1 MTQHF
6 DLLIIGAGPAG
17 LSLALGLRDLDLK
30 IGIIERQSRQEI
42 AAPKFDGREIALT
55 HHSMKL
61 LRAFG
66 LGDTLE
72 PEISILAKARVED
85 ASSQAYCLNFEP
97 PPNFNDPLGFL
108 IPNHVIRQTL
118 WDAVAQCPNVTL
130 LDQRTLSH
138 VTTNSVEGR
147 VTTLNANKESENFT
161 ARLIVAADNRFSETR
176 RLMGIG
182 ASMHDFGR
190 TMMVCR
196 MEHEIPHHQVALEWF
211 DYGQTVAL
219 LPCNGNV
226 TSVVMT
232 LPGHEHAHIMG
243 LDETAFAREMESRL
257 KHRCGAMKLVSER
270 FGYPLVGV
278 YAHRF
283 VENRFALCGDAAVGM
298 HPVTAHGFNFG
309 LISQEYLGEE
319 IRNAVTAGRD
329 IGNPVGLGRYERRH
343 RLATFPLFMSTNVVA
358 TLFTDD
364 RRPAK
369 LARQLAL
376 RISNNLPFFKQ
387 QVAGR
392 LLAHRT

>member
-1 MTQHF
+1 MQF

-17 LSLALGLRDLDLK
+17 LSLALGLRDQGLK
-30 IGIIERQSRQEI
+30 IGIIERQSRAEI
-42 AAPKFDGREIALT
+42 ATPKFDGREIALT
-55 HHSMKL
+55 HHSMKIL
-61 LRAFG
+61 QAFG
-66 LGDTLE
+66 LGNALE
-72 PEISILAKARVED
+72 PEISILAKAKVED
-85 ASSQAYCLNFEP
+85 ASSPYCLDFAP
-97 PPNFNDPLGFL
+97 PPSMTDPLGFL
-108 IPNHVIRQTL
+108 IPNHVIRQSL
-118 WDAVAQCPNVTL
+118 WNAVAECPNVTL
-130 LDQRTLSH
+130 LDQRTLTHISTD
-138 VTTNSVEGR
+138 TTSA
-147 VTTLNANKESENFT
+147 TIKTLSADKQNETFSAK
-161 ARLIVAADNRFSETR
+161 LVVAADNRFSETR

-196 MEHEIPHHQVALEWF
+196 MEHETPHDHVALEWF

-232 LPGHEHAHIMG
+232 LPGHEHAKIMA
-243 LDETAFAREMESRL
+243 LDETDFAREIERRL

-283 VENRFALCGDAAVGM
+283 VENRFALAGDAAVGM

-309 LISQEYLGEE
+309 LISQELLAQE
-319 IRNAVTAGRD
+319 IKNALTAGRD
-329 IGNPVGLGRYERRH
+329 IGNPVGLGRYERQH
-343 RLATFPLFMSTNVVA
+343 RMATFPLFLSTNVVA

-364 RRPAK
+364 RGPAK
-369 LARQLAL
+369 LARKLAL
-376 RISNNLPFFKQ
+376 RVSNNLPFFKQ

>member
-1 MTQHF
+1 MDF

-17 LSLALGLRDLDLK
+17 LSLALGLRDSGLK
-30 IGIIERQSRQEI
+30 IGIVERQTRNEI
-42 AAPKFDGREIALT
+42 SSPKFDGREIALT
-55 HHSMKL
+55 HHSMGL
-61 LRAFG
+61 LKG
-66 LGDTLE
+66 LGLAE
-72 PEISILAKARVED
+72 ALSPEVSVLAKAQVED
-85 ASSQAYCLNFEP
+85 GSSAYALNFTP
-97 PPNFNDPLGFL
+97 PAKSDDPLGYL
-108 IPNHVIRQTL
+108 IPNHAIRQAL
-118 WDAVAQCPNVTL
+118 WDGVAACDNITL
-130 LDQRTLSH
+130 LDNRSLAAINTGVDSARVRTS
-138 VTTNSVEGR
+138 TGETFS
-147 VTTLNANKESENFT
+147 
-161 ARLIVAADNRFSETR
+161 ARLVVAADNRFSETR

-196 MEHEIPHHQVALEWF
+196 MEHEKPHNHVALEWF

-232 LPGHEHAHIMG
+232 LPGHEHARNMA
-243 LDETAFAREMESRL
+243 LDETEFAREMERRL

-283 VENRFALCGDAAVGM
+283 VGQRFALAGDAAVGM

-309 LISQEYLGEE
+309 LISQETLGKE
-319 IRNAVTAGRD
+319 ILAAIKSGQD
-329 IGNPVGLGRYERRH
+329 IGNPVGLARYERTH
-343 RLATFPLFMSTNVVA
+343 RLATLPLFLSTNAVA

-364 RRPAK
+364 SAPAK
-369 LARQLAL
+369 LARKLAL
-376 RISNNLPFFKQ
+376 RVSNHLPFFKQ

-392 LLAHRT
+392 LLAHRA

>member
-1 MTQHF
+1 MNF

-17 LSLALGLRDLDLK
+17 LSLALGLRDQGLK
-30 IGIIERQSRQEI
+30 IGIIERQSLADI
-42 AAPKFDGREIALT
+42 SSPKFDGREIALT
-55 HHSMKL
+55 HHSMNILKD
-61 LRAFG
+61 FG
-66 LGDTLE
+66 LGDAIA
-72 PEISILAKARVED
+72 PEISILAKAKVED
-85 ASSQAYCLNFEP
+85 ASSPYCLDFEP
-97 PPNFNDPLGFL
+97 PPTMSDPLGFL
-108 IPNHVIRQTL
+108 VPNHVIRQSL
-118 WDAVAQCPNVTL
+118 WDAVAKRQDITL
-130 LDQRTLSH
+130 LDQRTLTHISTD
-138 VTTNSVEGR
+138 TTSATVKTVRADKTDE
-147 VTTLNANKESENFT
+147 VFNAK
-161 ARLIVAADNRFSETR
+161 LVVAADNRFSETR

-196 MEHEIPHHQVALEWF
+196 MEHEVPHEHVALEWF

-232 LPGHEHAHIMG
+232 LPGHEHANLMA
-243 LDETAFAREMESRL
+243 LDENAFSREVERRL

-283 VENRFALCGDAAVGM
+283 VENRFALAGDAAVGM

-319 IRNAVTAGRD
+319 IRNAVAAGRD

-343 RLATFPLFMSTNVVA
+343 RMATFPLFTSTNIVA

-364 RRPAK
+364 RAPAK
-369 LARQLAL
+369 LARKLAL
-376 RISNNLPFFKQ
+376 RISNHLPFFKQ

-392 LLAHRT
+392 LLAHRN